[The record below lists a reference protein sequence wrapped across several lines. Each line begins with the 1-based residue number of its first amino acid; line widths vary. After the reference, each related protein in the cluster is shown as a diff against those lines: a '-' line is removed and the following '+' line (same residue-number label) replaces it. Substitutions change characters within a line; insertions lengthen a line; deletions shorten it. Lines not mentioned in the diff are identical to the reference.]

1 MTENQA
7 KAALDELE
15 SLSRPLVEYLRK
27 KHHPHTAI
35 VVTDERAVL
44 VEEMLGVPFTFAET
58 GQTGA

>member
-1 MTENQA
+1 MTQNQA

-44 VEEMLGVPFTFAET
+44 VEEMLGVPFAVKD
-58 GQTGA
+58 